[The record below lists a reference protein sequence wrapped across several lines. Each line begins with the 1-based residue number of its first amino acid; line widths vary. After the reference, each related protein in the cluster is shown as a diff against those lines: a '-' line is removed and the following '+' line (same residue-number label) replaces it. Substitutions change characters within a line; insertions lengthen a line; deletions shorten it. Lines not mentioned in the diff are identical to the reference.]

1 MFRSV
6 VLSGMLALTTTAV
19 STTERTTHRN
29 TSCRDVTGTLDA
41 NVTRINPTLHGIRI
55 RGTGTSTGDL
65 DGPVQLEVLK
75 PFTGRYLK
83 VEFTISTP
91 SGDVVARGKT
101 LALPTP
107 ASPDARLIDSDLD
120 ISGGSGR
127 FDAASGNMNARGQAD
142 TKARALSLEYA
153 GQVCTAT

>member
-6 VLSGMLALTTTAV
+6 VLSGMFALSTVAT
-19 STTERTTHRN
+19 STTERAPHRN
-29 TSCRDVTGTLDA
+29 TSCRDVSGTLDA
-41 NVTRINPTLHGIRI
+41 NVTRITPTLRGIRI

-83 VEFTISTP
+83 VEFTISTA

-101 LALPTP
+101 LALPAP
-107 ASPDARLIDSDLD
+107 ASPDARLIESDLD

-127 FDAASGNMNARGQAD
+127 FDAASGNMSARGQAN
-142 TKARALSLEYA
+142 TRVRALSLEYA
-153 GQVCTAT
+153 GEVCTAT